1 MTVAKINLKNLRVS
15 LFGTKYLLAEFVE
28 DKLQLAG
35 ARLTGSGSSCLGD
48 GFTMIRQRNCH

>member
-15 LFGTKYLLAEFVE
+15 LFGTKYLLADTSLWRTNFSWLV
-28 DKLQLAG
+28 L
-35 ARLTGSGSSCLGD
+35 GSGSSCLGD